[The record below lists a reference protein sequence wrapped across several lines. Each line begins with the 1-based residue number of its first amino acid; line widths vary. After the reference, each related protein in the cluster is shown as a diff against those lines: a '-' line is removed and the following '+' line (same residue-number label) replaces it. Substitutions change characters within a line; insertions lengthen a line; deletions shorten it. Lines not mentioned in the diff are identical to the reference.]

1 MKLLLL
7 HLRKYKLIA
16 IAFSMIAAAFA
27 ASFYLY
33 GLPFDAVLYPILFS
47 LFLSVI
53 LIAIDFLRSKAKYKR
68 LCEISRLPAAL
79 ITSLPEIEGLNEEG
93 YQAIVEALAGEVMEV
108 ATKAGEDYKE
118 MVDYY
123 TVWVHQ
129 IKMPITA
136 MSLTLQNESSPLADK
151 LSSEL
156 LRISQYVEMV
166 LAFLRLNSES
176 SDYVF
181 AEYDMDTLLRHA
193 IAKFSSEFIDR
204 KLQLNYEPVNKTVLT
219 DEKWLS
225 FVIEQVLS
233 NALKYTHEGSIH
245 IFMPDDK
252 MLCVADTGIGIASED
267 LPRVFE
273 RGYTGMNGREDKAAS
288 GIGLYLCKR
297 ICSNLGADISAS
309 SEIGKG
315 TTVSITF
322 DLNDRNYN
330 RLFTKM

>member
-1 MKLLLL
+1 MRLFLLDI
-7 HLRKYKLIA
+7 RKYKLLA
-16 IAFSMIAAAFA
+16 VAFFAVSAVFA

-33 GLPFDAVLYPILFS
+33 RLPFEAVLYPVLFS
-47 LFLSVI
+47 LFLAI
-53 LIAIDFLRSKAKYKR
+53 IFIAVDFIRARAKYKR
-68 LCEISRLPAAL
+68 LCEISKLPAAM
-79 ITSLPEIEGLNEEG
+79 ITALPDIESLDDKG
-93 YQAIVEALAGEVMEV
+93 YQAVIEAITTEV
-108 ATKAGEDYKE
+108 AESTARASEEYRE

-123 TVWVHQ
+123 TVWAHQ

-136 MSLTLQNESSPLADK
+136 MSLTLQNDNSPLADK

-156 LRISQYVEMV
+156 LQISQYVEMV
-166 LAFLRLNSES
+166 LAFLRLRSES

-181 AEYDMDTLLRHA
+181 RQCDMDTMIRHA

-204 KLQLNYEPVNKTVLT
+204 KLRLDYEPVNRTVLT

-233 NALKYTHEGSIH
+233 NALKYTHEGGIK
-245 IFMPDDK
+245 IYMTGGNT
-252 MLCVADTGIGIASED
+252 LCIEDTGIGIAPED
-267 LPRVFE
+267 LPRIFE
-273 RGYTGMNGREDKAAS
+273 RGYTGANGREDKAAS

-297 ICSNLGADISAS
+297 ICENLGAEIGAS

-315 TTVSITF
+315 TTVYIAF
-322 DLNDRNYN
+322 DRDNVKDS

>member
-1 MKLLLL
+1 MKLFLLN
-7 HLRKYKLIA
+7 LRKYKLLTA
-16 IAFSMIAAAFA
+16 AFAMISVTFA

-33 GLPFDAVLYPILFS
+33 SLPLEAVLYPILFS
-47 LFLSVI
+47 LFLAAI
-53 LIAIDFLRSKAKYKR
+53 FIAIDFIRSKAKYKR
-68 LCEISRLPAAL
+68 LCDISKLQGAM
-79 ITSLPEIEGLNEEG
+79 IESLPDIESLDDEG
-93 YQAIVEALAGEVMEV
+93 YQAVIDTLTSEAVES
-108 ATKAGEDYKE
+108 ATQASEEYRE

-136 MSLTLQNESSPLADK
+136 MSLTLQNEDSPLADK

-166 LAFLRLNSES
+166 LAFLRLRSES

-181 AEYDMDTLLRHA
+181 KEYDVDTIIKHA

-204 KLQLNYEPVNKTVLT
+204 KLRLNYEPVNKTVLT

-245 IFMPDDK
+245 IFMSDEK
-252 MLCVADTGIGIASED
+252 TLCIADTGIGIALED

-297 ICSNLGADISAS
+297 ICENLGADISAS

-322 DLNDRNYN
+322 DPNGINKN